1 MTKII
6 KIAVGNSRMSK
17 SWKNIEIPIDEFIA
31 KLSTTHK
38 TTETLS
44 EFKKLPKS
52 EADNIK
58 DIGGFVGGHL
68 SGKRRT
74 SGSVKFRT
82 LITLDADNCTEGDI
96 ELIRNALD
104 RYGCYYCIYSTHKH
118 TTRKPRLRI
127 VIFLNREVDTD
138 EFEAISRKIA
148 EEINIDIFDPTTFQP
163 ERLMYWPSTSSDGEF
178 YFHCQEGPFLD
189 PDSILNKYD
198 DWRNMKEWAYP
209 AGEKKR
215 TQEKKAKVADPLTK
229 EGIIGLFNRAYP
241 ILTAI
246 NTFLSDVYEPSD
258 VEDRYNYIPASSSRG
273 LKIYPNENLVYS
285 FHAKDPAHGKTLNA
299 FDLVRIH
306 KFGNLDEDIKEG
318 TNISKLPSSM
328 AMSEFASSL
337 PEVKELK
344 NQELKEELE
353 ELDTPDDDWM
363 DKLEYMPRN
372 PGALTKNAKNARLIF
387 VNDEKLQNFAFN
399 ELAGTVEVLGEVP
412 WSRPE
417 HNPFWRDADS
427 DYLRE
432 YIDLHYGV
440 LPDRAFNIGFSSITQ
455 DRRFHPVKDYFS
467 SLPKWDGVV
476 RLDTILID
484 FLGAADNEYVRA
496 VTRKTF
502 TAAVARIY
510 EPGIKFDSVLILDGK
525 QGIGKGTLFS
535 KLGKEWFTDSLSI
548 NDMKDKTGPE
558 KLQGKWILELGEMA
572 GMKKVEIETV
582 KSFIT
587 RTDDYYRPAF
597 GHVVESHPRQSI
609 LVGSTNA
616 EFGYL
621 HDLTGNRR
629 FWPVHVEAS
638 TKRHS
643 WDLTDEEVDQ
653 IWAEAIQ
660 RYKDGEKLFLEGEL
674 ADIATKQQTGAIEMD
689 ERTGLV
695 EKYLNMLLPENWD
708 VMSPSERHNYFE
720 GLDGD
725 ALVPHDKG
733 VNKRETV
740 SYIEIW
746 CECFGKDKA
755 NLERKDRNAISTI
768 MAKISG
774 WERTNE
780 LKNTIY
786 GKQRVFCRCK
796 E

>member
-1 MTKII
+1 MTQTI
-6 KIAVGNSRMSK
+6 KISVGNSRMSK
-17 SWKNIEIPIDEFIA
+17 SWKNIEIPLDEFIG
-31 KLSTTHK
+31 KLSTTYR
-38 TTETLS
+38 TSEALA
-44 EFKKLPKS
+44 EFKKLPKAES
-52 EADNIK
+52 DNIK
-58 DIGGFVGGHL
+58 DIGGFIGGHL
-68 SGKRRT
+68 SGKRRI
-74 SGSVKFRT
+74 SDNVMFRS
-82 LITLDADNCTEGDI
+82 LVTLDADNCTSSDI
-96 ELIRNALD
+96 DLIRNVLD
-104 RYGCYYCIYSTHKH
+104 GYGCHYCIYSTHKH
-118 TTRKPRLRI
+118 TSRRPRLRI
-127 VIFLNREVDTD
+127 VIFLSREMAVD
-138 EFEAISRKIA
+138 EFEAVSRKIA
-148 EEINIDIFDPTTFQP
+148 EEINIDIFDATTFQP

-178 YFHCQEGPFLD
+178 YFHHHEGPFLD
-189 PDSILNKYD
+189 PSVVLDKYE
-198 DWRNMKEWAYP
+198 DWRNMEEWAYP
-209 AGEKKR
+209 EGEKKR
-215 TQEKKAKVADPLTK
+215 TQEKKAKMEDPLTK
-229 EGIIGLFNRAYP
+229 QGIIGLFNRAFP
-241 ILTAI
+241 ILNAI
-246 NTFLSDVYEPSD
+246 DTFLKDVYEPSD
-258 VEDRYNYIPASSSRG
+258 AEDRYSYIPADSSKG
-273 LKIYPNENLVYS
+273 LRVYINDNLVHS
-285 FHAKDPAHGKTLNA
+285 FHAKDPAHGRSLNA
-299 FDLVRIH
+299 FDLVRVH
-306 KFGNLDEDIKEG
+306 KFGHLDEDIKEG
-318 TNISKLPSSM
+318 TNVSKLPSFK
-328 AMSEFASSL
+328 AMSEFAYSL
-337 PEVKELK
+337 PEVKALK

-363 DKLEYMPRN
+363 DKLEYQPRN

-427 DYLRE
+427 DYLKE

-455 DRRFHPVKDYFS
+455 DRRFHPVKEYFS
-467 SLPKWDGVV
+467 TLPEWDGTP
-476 RLDTILID
+476 RLDTILVD

-643 WDLTDEEVDQ
+643 WDLSEEEVDQ
-653 IWAEAIQ
+653 IWAEAIH
-660 RYKDGEKLFLEGEL
+660 YYESGEKLFLEGEL
-674 ADIATKQQTGAIEMD
+674 AEVATTQQTEAIEMD

-708 VMSPSERHNYFE
+708 VMTPSERHSYFE
-720 GLDGD
+720 GMDGD
-725 ALVPHDKG
+725 AIVPHKDG
-733 VNKRETV
+733 VNRRESV

-768 MAKISG
+768 MVKIPG
-774 WERTNE
+774 WERTTKI
-780 LKNTIY
+780 KNTIY
-786 GKQRVFCRCK
+786 GKQRVYCRMGD
-796 E
+796 